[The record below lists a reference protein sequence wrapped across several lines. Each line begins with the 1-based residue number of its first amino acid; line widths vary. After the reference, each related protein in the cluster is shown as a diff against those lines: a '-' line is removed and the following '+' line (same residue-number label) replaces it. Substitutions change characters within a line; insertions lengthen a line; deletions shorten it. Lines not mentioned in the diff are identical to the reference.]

1 MAPKISISIFIK
13 SFLSI
18 LLIICFFQTSQLLRP
33 HFTHIDDIGVAESL
47 LIRDLDYRDNCSKI
61 NQSDISI
68 QVAKLFTKDN
78 EKICKFN
85 ASINRLSLVSS
96 LWTYAPFQFYT
107 TQLLLQR
114 TKNYSYDEIKILGR
128 LPSYIFYIIGV
139 FCFFRLSSTIFSKEP
154 SGYLTPWIL
163 TPLLAFSLEQ
173 RIYSAQMESYSIGIL
188 SNCLAIWCLIK
199 AHRISDKSYLH
210 LLIFSALLAVS
221 ISMQYQA
228 ILLVVSGITAIGI
241 LNLRNIFKLG
251 FIKKFYFFALSTIL
265 FSYCLVGNVLG
276 FSNRALNW
284 NIGVNLEFLV
294 RGTDIGERTINFFR
308 VIFDNASYNF
318 YSIISGIELQPS
330 LANYFG
336 SLFLALYLLGMI
348 NLWKSRKEL
357 TYLFLLSYIYTLVY
371 LLFVF
376 MGKLTFSPTRH
387 FLYYLPFVLI
397 ICGFG
402 LRPIIQLLQRYL
414 KSIQIVL
421 ATLVIMY
428 CLSSIYNFH
437 TFESQRE
444 DLLNENLFPQE
455 LRKTKA
461 SFLLYDQFDIEP
473 LLMTSLKLFPA
484 YQLSI
489 PEAQCNGFSIYS
501 PNSKEIEFL
510 TYSKRRPEWDLADPY
525 LTDYLNSLI
534 GNCFM
539 PHTKNNIAS
548 TQKVGDI
555 VKIDSG
561 IEIDLSNKTK
571 NGSNSYYIQLF
582 TAKLKV
588 GSNPSTETL
597 ATGIDFRKEQLP
609 QFVSYTSGII
619 QSEGWGRW
627 TDSGLGPIIIG
638 LREPLA
644 SSFTLELEATAFGLN
659 GEAPTRIQI
668 GNQSKSIL
676 INSGKSKIYKIEF
689 DNVVGATTIL
699 IEPPHPSSP
708 SPSDTRKLGIG
719 LVKLSF
725 QPKVV
730 DKK

>member
-1 MAPKISISIFIK
+1 
-13 SFLSI
+13 
-18 LLIICFFQTSQLLRP
+18 
-33 HFTHIDDIGVAESL
+33 
-47 LIRDLDYRDNCSKI
+47 
-61 NQSDISI
+61 
-68 QVAKLFTKDN
+68 
-78 EKICKFN
+78 
-85 ASINRLSLVSS
+85 
-96 LWTYAPFQFYT
+96 
-107 TQLLLQR
+107 
-114 TKNYSYDEIKILGR
+114 
-128 LPSYIFYIIGV
+128 
-139 FCFFRLSSTIFSKEP
+139 
-154 SGYLTPWIL
+154 
-163 TPLLAFSLEQ
+163 
-173 RIYSAQMESYSIGIL
+173 MESYSIGIL
-188 SNCLAIWCLIK
+188 SNCIAIWCLIK
-199 AHRISDKSYLH
+199 AHRILEKSYPH

-336 SLFLALYLLGMI
+336 SIFLALYLLGMI
-348 NLWKSRKEL
+348 NLWRSRKEL
-357 TYLFLLSYIYTLVY
+357 AYLFLLSYTYTLVY

-421 ATLVIMY
+421 ATLVFMY

-437 TFESQRE
+437 TFESQRQ
-444 DLLNENLFPQE
+444 DILNENLFPQE

-501 PNSKEIEFL
+501 PNSKEIKFL

-525 LTDYLNSLI
+525 LKDYLNSLI

-555 VKIDSG
+555 VKIDSD

-597 ATGIDFRKEQLP
+597 TTGIDFRKEQLP
-609 QFVSYTSGII
+609 QFVSYSSGII
-619 QSEGWGRW
+619 HSEGWGRW
-627 TDSGLGPIIIG
+627 TDSGLGPIVIG

>member
-1 MAPKISISIFIK
+1 MAPKISISTFIK

-18 LLIICFFQTSQLLRP
+18 LLIICFFQTSQLLKR

-61 NQSDISI
+61 NQSDIPI

-78 EKICKFN
+78 EKLCRFN

-107 TQLLLQR
+107 TQFLLQR

-139 FCFFRLSSTIFSKEP
+139 FCFFRLSSKIFSKEP
-154 SGYLTPWIL
+154 SGYLIPWIL

-173 RIYSAQMESYSIGIL
+173 RIYTAQMESYSIGLL

-199 AHRISDKSYLH
+199 AHRISEKSYSH
-210 LLIFSALLAVS
+210 LLVFAALLAVS
-221 ISMQYQA
+221 VSMQYQA
-228 ILLVVSGITAIGI
+228 ILLVASGITAIGL

-251 FIKKFYFFALSTIL
+251 FIKKFFFLALSTIL
-265 FSYCLVGNVLG
+265 LSYCLVGNVLG
-276 FSNRALNW
+276 FANRAINW
-284 NIGVNLEFLV
+284 NAGVSGEFVVQSTNLAERFL
-294 RGTDIGERTINFFR
+294 ILLK
-308 VIFDNASYNF
+308 VIFSNAPYNF

-336 SLFLALYLLGMI
+336 FLFLTLFLLGML
-348 NLWKSRKEL
+348 NLWKGRKEL
-357 TYLFLLSYIYTLVY
+357 AYLFWLSYTYTLVY

-402 LRPIIQLLQRYL
+402 LQPIIQLLQRYL
-414 KSIQIVL
+414 KSIQIVFGI
-421 ATLVIMY
+421 LVIMY

-437 TFESQRE
+437 TFESQRR
-444 DLLNENLFPQE
+444 DLLNEDLFPQE

-473 LLMTSLKLFPA
+473 LLMTSLKQFPT

-525 LTDYLNSLI
+525 FTDHLNSLI

-539 PHTKNNIAS
+539 PHTKNNIS
-548 TQKVGDI
+548 NIQKV
-555 VKIDSG
+555 
-561 IEIDLSNKTK
+561 EI
-571 NGSNSYYIQLF
+571 
-582 TAKLKV
+582 
-588 GSNPSTETL
+588 
-597 ATGIDFRKEQLP
+597 
-609 QFVSYTSGII
+609 
-619 QSEGWGRW
+619 
-627 TDSGLGPIIIG
+627 
-638 LREPLA
+638 
-644 SSFTLELEATAFGLN
+644 
-659 GEAPTRIQI
+659 
-668 GNQSKSIL
+668 
-676 INSGKSKIYKIEF
+676 
-689 DNVVGATTIL
+689 
-699 IEPPHPSSP
+699 
-708 SPSDTRKLGIG
+708 
-719 LVKLSF
+719 
-725 QPKVV
+725 
-730 DKK
+730 